1 MVFINVGYK
10 EKILNKEIM
19 VNFIKLLSPFAPHI
33 AEELWE
39 KMEMK
44 SELTYSEWPTYDK
57 SKLVEET
64 IEYPVQINGKMR
76 SKIVSNIDDDN
87 DRIKEIV
94 LNDPKTKEY
103 IDGKKIIKFLVVPK
117 KIVTVVVK

>member
-1 MVFINVGYK
+1 
-10 EKILNKEIM
+10 
-19 VNFIKLLSPFAPHI
+19 
-33 AEELWE
+33 
-39 KMEMK
+39 
-44 SELTYSEWPTYDK
+44 
-57 SKLVEET
+57 
-64 IEYPVQINGKMR
+64 MR